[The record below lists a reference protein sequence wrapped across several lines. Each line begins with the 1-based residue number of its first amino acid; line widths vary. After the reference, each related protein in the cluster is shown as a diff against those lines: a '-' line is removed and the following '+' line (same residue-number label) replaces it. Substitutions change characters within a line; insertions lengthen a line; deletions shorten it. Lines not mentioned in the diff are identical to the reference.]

1 VPPQAYLVYD
11 VEADGTLR
19 AAMHWLRVRPGD
31 HEITLANDEPG
42 IATTIDVEWRE
53 AIFG

>member
-1 VPPQAYLVYD
+1 
-11 VEADGTLR
+11 
-19 AAMHWLRVRPGD
+19 MHWLRVKPGD

-53 AIFG
+53 AVFG